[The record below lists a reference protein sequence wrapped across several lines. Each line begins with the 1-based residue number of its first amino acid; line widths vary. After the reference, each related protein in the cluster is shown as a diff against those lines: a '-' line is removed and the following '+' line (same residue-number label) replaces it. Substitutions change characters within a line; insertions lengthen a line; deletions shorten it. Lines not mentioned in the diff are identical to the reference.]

1 MHVHVYNSLRKGEKT
16 PNFCMQISQIQR
28 RDVLNQFGDSFRPF
42 LDGNWTTGIKDFG
55 YIKVDT

>member
-1 MHVHVYNSLRKGEKT
+1 MFIYVIHCEKEEKL
-16 PNFCMQISQIQR
+16 PKIFCMQISQIQR

-42 LDGNWTTGIKDFG
+42 LDGNWTPGIKDFG